1 MYITYLIVI
10 ILIVLAFVC
19 VVQHCSNNYIY
30 RKLHNKGASTAVARD
45 IALDVSVLISAFCGI
60 LALCLLGTAAY
71 L

>member
-10 ILIVLAFVC
+10 MLIVLAFVC

-45 IALDVSVLISAFCGI
+45 IALDVSILISAFCGV

-71 L
+71 I

>member
-45 IALDVSVLISAFCGI
+45 IALDVSVLISAFCGV

-71 L
+71 I

>member
-1 MYITYLIVI
+1 MYILMVI

-45 IALDVSVLISAFCGI
+45 VALDVSILISAFCGV

-71 L
+71 I